1 VVYKRRLPFRQGV
14 RDPFPPLPRE
24 LLELSG
30 HPFVTPI
37 HLQYLTARRSA
48 ITSKEE
54 PKPGWIT
61 VCFVVSMTTSE
72 LEHAI
77 LITLF
82 LLVQKTLTH
91 YCPSTPT
98 ESLRCP
104 DSPKRHLLLG
114 TSHSLWS
121 ALRDV
126 NHKLQ
131 CGGSGHTIVP
141 RGTHGSQG
149 LLHPMSAFLKT
160 DTCSAVFRPLALLM
174 WKKNHGPPEVVRG
187 MSTYVSS
194 MARTFEGVSHLYG

>member
-14 RDPFPPLPRE
+14 RDPFPPSPRE

-30 HPFVTPI
+30 HPFVTHV
-37 HLQYLTARRSA
+37 HLQYLTARRRA
-48 ITSKEE
+48 ITSKKE

-77 LITLF
+77 LTTLF
-82 LLVQKTLTH
+82 LLVQKTPTH

-126 NHKLQ
+126 NHELQ
-131 CGGSGHTIVP
+131 RGGSGHTIVP

-160 DTCSAVFRPLALLM
+160 NTCSVPPTCIAYVEEEPWSTRGCPGDEYVAVVD
-174 WKKNHGPPEVVRG
+174 GPYIR
-187 MSTYVSS
+187 
-194 MARTFEGVSHLYG
+194 GVSHLYG